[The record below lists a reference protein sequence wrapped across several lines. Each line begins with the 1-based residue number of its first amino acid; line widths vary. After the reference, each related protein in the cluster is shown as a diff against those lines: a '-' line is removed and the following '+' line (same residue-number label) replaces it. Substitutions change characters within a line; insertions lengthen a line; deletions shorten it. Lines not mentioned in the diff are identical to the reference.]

1 MGACPVSDS
10 GVRNLQVTLRSRP
23 QGWVRES
30 DFALVESPLPPIT
43 DGEVLLKTL
52 YLSLDP
58 YMRGRMD
65 DAKSYAASVNLGE
78 VMVGGTV
85 SEVVESRNPAF
96 NAGDVVVSSS
106 GWQRYSKSNGGNLMR
121 VPAGM
126 PPSVFLGPAGMPGV
140 TAWMG
145 LFDIGQPK
153 EGETVVVSAA
163 SGAVGSVVG
172 QLAREKGCRAVGI
185 AGGPEKCA
193 YVVETLGFDACV
205 DYKRDGWIGD
215 LKNAT
220 PDGVD
225 VGFEN
230 VGGEVLD
237 NVLRRTNP
245 KARIALCGLIAGYNA
260 IEPMALHS
268 VRMLLINRIRLQGF
282 IVSDDLPRW
291 PEIIR
296 ELASRVATGRLKYRE
311 SIAQGLE
318 SAPRAFIGLLKGEN
332 FGKQLVKVG

>member
-1 MGACPVSDS
+1 MAVCRVSDS
-10 GVRNLQVTLRSRP
+10 DARNLQVTLRSRP

-30 DFALVESPLPPIT
+30 DFALVEAPLPAIG
-43 DGEVLLKTL
+43 DGEVLLRTL

-85 SEVVESRNPAF
+85 SEVMHSRHPKF
-96 NAGDVVVSSS
+96 KTGVVVVSSA
-106 GWQRYSKSNGGNLMR
+106 GWQRYSKASGDNLMP
-121 VPAGM
+121 VPAGL

-145 LFDIGQPK
+145 LFDIGQPRA
-153 EGETVVVSAA
+153 GETLAVSAA

-172 QLAREKGCRAVGI
+172 QLAKEQGCRVVGI

-193 YVVETLGFDACV
+193 YVVDTLGFDACV
-205 DYKRDGWIGD
+205 DYKREGWIQE

-220 PDGVD
+220 PDGID

-237 NVLRRTNP
+237 QVLKRTNP

-260 IEPMALHS
+260 TEPLALHN
-268 VRMLLINRIRLQGF
+268 VRALLVNRIRLQGF
-282 IVSDDLPRW
+282 IVSDDLARW

-296 ELASRVATGRLKYRE
+296 ELAGRVAAGKLRYRE
-311 SIAQGLE
+311 TIATGLE
-318 SAPRAFIGLLKGEN
+318 AAPKAFIGMLKGEN

>member
-1 MGACPVSDS
+1 
-10 GVRNLQVTLRSRP
+10 
-23 QGWVRES
+23 VRET
-30 DFALVESPLPPIT
+30 DFALVESPLPVIAE
-43 DGEVLLKTL
+43 GEVLLKTL

-85 SEVVESRNPAF
+85 SEVVSSMHPKF
-96 NAGDVVVSSS
+96 KAGDVVVSAA
-106 GWQRYSKSNGGNLMR
+106 GWQRYSRSHGDKLMR
-121 VPAGM
+121 VPPGL

-145 LFDIGQPK
+145 LFDIGQPQA
-153 EGETVVVSAA
+153 GETVVVSAA

-172 QLAREKGCRAVGI
+172 QLAKEKGCRAVGI

-193 YVVETLGFDACV
+193 YVVDTLGLDACI
-205 DYKRDGWIGD
+205 DYKRDGWIQE

-237 NVLRRTNP
+237 NVLKRTNP
-245 KARIALCGLIAGYNA
+245 RARIALCGLIASYNA
-260 IEPMALHS
+260 AEPLPLHNVRAL
-268 VRMLLINRIRLQGF
+268 LTNRVRLQGF
-282 IVSDDLPRW
+282 IVSDDLSRW
-291 PEIIR
+291 PEIIG
-296 ELASRVATGRLKYRE
+296 ELAGRVAAGKLQYRE
-311 SIAQGLE
+311 TVAHGLE
-318 SAPRAFIGLLKGEN
+318 SAPRAFIGLLRGEN
-332 FGKQLVKVG
+332 FGKQLVKVA

>member
-1 MGACPVSDS
+1 MSTT
-10 GVRNLQVTLRSRP
+10 NLQVTLKSRP

-30 DFALVESPLPPIT
+30 DFALVETPLPEIG

-65 DAKSYAASVNLGE
+65 DAKSYAKSVNLGE

-85 SEVVESRNPAF
+85 SEVVQSRNPKF
-96 NAGDVVVSSS
+96 NAGDVVVSSG
-106 GWQRYSKSNGGNLMR
+106 GWQCYSKAPGDALMR
-121 VPAGM
+121 VPQGF

-140 TAWMG
+140 TAWIG
-145 LFDIGQPK
+145 LFDIGAPK
-153 EGETVVVSAA
+153 AGETVVVSAA

-172 QLAREKGCRAVGI
+172 QLAKEKGCRVVGI
-185 AGGPEKCA
+185 AGGPEKGA
-193 YVVETLGFDACV
+193 YVTGVLGFDACI
-205 DYKRDGWIGD
+205 DYKRDGWFND
-215 LKNAT
+215 FKEAT

-245 KARIALCGLIAGYNA
+245 QARIALCGLISGYNA
-260 IEPMALHS
+260 TQPIALANLRAIL
-268 VRMLLINRIRLQGF
+268 VNRVRLQGF
-282 IVSDDLPRW
+282 IVSDHLPRW

-296 ELASRVATGRLKYRE
+296 ELAGRIATGKLKYRE
-311 SIAQGLE
+311 TIANGLE
-318 SAPRAFIGLLKGEN
+318 NAPKAFIGLLKGEN
-332 FGKQLVKVG
+332 FGKQLVKVA

>member
-1 MGACPVSDS
+1 VSDS
-10 GVRNLQVTLRSRP
+10 DTRNLQVILESRP

-30 DFALVESPLPPIT
+30 DFALVESPLPAIA

-65 DAKSYAASVNLGE
+65 DVKSYAASVNLGE

-85 SEVVESRNPAF
+85 SEVADSCHPKF
-96 NAGDVVVSSS
+96 KAGDMVVSQA
-106 GWQRYSKSNGGNLMR
+106 GWQRYSKANGDHLMR
-121 VPAGM
+121 VPAGL

-145 LFDIGQPK
+145 LFDIGQPQ

-172 QLAREKGCRAVGI
+172 QLAKEKGCRAVGI

-193 YVVETLGFDACV
+193 YVVDTLGFDACV
-205 DYKRDGWIGD
+205 DYKRDGWIQE

-260 IEPMALHS
+260 TEPMGLHN

-282 IVSDDLPRW
+282 IVSDDLSRW

-296 ELASRVATGRLKYRE
+296 ELAGRVASGKLKYRE
-311 SIAQGLE
+311 SIANGLE
-318 SAPRAFIGLLKGEN
+318 NAPKAFIGLLKGEN
-332 FGKQLVKVG
+332 FGKQLVKVS

>member
-1 MGACPVSDS
+1 MSDP
-10 GVRNLQVTLRSRP
+10 GMKNLQVTLKSRP

-30 DFALVESPLPPIT
+30 DFALVESPLPAIA

-65 DAKSYAASVNLGE
+65 DVKSYAASVHLGE
-78 VMVGGTV
+78 VMVGGAV
-85 SEVVESRNPAF
+85 SEVADSRHPTF
-96 NAGDVVVSSS
+96 KPGDVVVSQA
-106 GWQRYSKSNGGNLMR
+106 GWQCYSKANGENLMR
-121 VPAGM
+121 VPAGL

-172 QLAREKGCRAVGI
+172 QLAKEKGCRVVGI

-193 YVVETLGFDACV
+193 YVVDTLGFDACI
-205 DYKRDGWIGD
+205 DYKRDGWMQE

-260 IEPMALHS
+260 TAPMPLHN

-282 IVSDDLPRW
+282 IVSDDLARW

-296 ELASRVATGRLKYRE
+296 ELAGRLASGKLKYRE
-311 SIAQGLE
+311 TIANGLE
-318 SAPRAFIGLLKGEN
+318 NAPRAFIGLLKGEN
-332 FGKQLVKVG
+332 FGKQLVKVS

>member
-1 MGACPVSDS
+1 MSDS
-10 GVRNLQVTLRSRP
+10 ATKNLQVILKSRP
-23 QGWVRES
+23 LGWVRES
-30 DFALVESPLPPIT
+30 DFALLESPLPVIA
-43 DGEVLLKTL
+43 DGEVLLKTR

-78 VMVGGTV
+78 VMVGGAV
-85 SEVVESRNPAF
+85 SEVADSRHPKF
-96 NAGDVVVSSS
+96 KAGDMVVSAA
-106 GWQRYSKSNGGNLMR
+106 GWQRYSKASGESLMR
-121 VPAGM
+121 VPAGL

-153 EGETVVVSAA
+153 AGETVVVSAA

-172 QLAREKGCRAVGI
+172 QLAKEKGCRAVGI
-185 AGGPEKCA
+185 AGGPDKCA
-193 YVVETLGFDACV
+193 YVVETLGFDACI
-205 DYKRDGWIGD
+205 DYKRDGWIGELED
-215 LKNAT
+215 AT

-225 VGFEN
+225 VDFEN

-260 IEPMALHS
+260 TEPMSLHNVRALL
-268 VRMLLINRIRLQGF
+268 VNRIKLQGF
-282 IVSDDLPRW
+282 IVSDDLSRW

-296 ELASRVATGRLKYRE
+296 ELAGRVASGTLKYRE
-311 SIAQGLE
+311 SVADGLAN
-318 SAPRAFIGLLKGEN
+318 APRAFIGMLRGEN
-332 FGKQLVKVG
+332 FGKQLVKVS

>member
-1 MGACPVSDS
+1 VSDP
-10 GVRNLQVTLRSRP
+10 GARNLQVTLKSRP

-30 DFALVESPLPPIT
+30 DFALVEAPLPAIA

-52 YLSLDP
+52 HLSLDP

-78 VMVGGTV
+78 VMVGGAV
-85 SEVVESRNPAF
+85 SEVADSRHPKF
-96 NAGDVVVSSS
+96 TAGDVVVSAA
-106 GWQRYSKSNGGNLMR
+106 GWQRYSKANGESLMR
-121 VPAGM
+121 VPAGL

-153 EGETVVVSAA
+153 AGETVVVSAA

-172 QLAREKGCRAVGI
+172 QLAREKDCRAVGI

-193 YVVETLGFDACV
+193 YVVDTLGFDACI
-205 DYKRDGWIGD
+205 DYKRDGWIQE

-260 IEPMALHS
+260 TEPLPLHNVRALL
-268 VRMLLINRIRLQGF
+268 VNRVRLQGF
-282 IVSDDLPRW
+282 IVSDDLSRW

-296 ELASRVATGRLKYRE
+296 ELAGRIAAGKLKYRE
-311 SIAQGLE
+311 TIANGLE
-318 SAPRAFIGLLKGEN
+318 NAPKAFIGLLRGEN
-332 FGKQLVKVG
+332 FGKQLVKVS

>member
-1 MGACPVSDS
+1 MEECPVSDP
-10 GVRNLQVTLRSRP
+10 GMRNLQVTLKSRP

-30 DFALVESPLPPIT
+30 DFALVDAPLPAPA

-65 DAKSYAASVNLGE
+65 EVKSYAASVNLGE

-85 SEVVESRNPAF
+85 SEVVDSRHPKF
-96 NAGDVVVSSS
+96 KAGDVVVSSA
-106 GWQRYSKSNGGNLMR
+106 GWQRYSKANGESLMR
-121 VPAGM
+121 VPAGL

-153 EGETVVVSAA
+153 AGETVVVSAA

-172 QLAREKGCRAVGI
+172 QLAKEKGCRAVGI

-193 YVVETLGFDACV
+193 YVVDTLGFDACV
-205 DYKRDGWIGD
+205 DYKRDGWVRE

-220 PDGVD
+220 PDGIDVD
-225 VGFEN
+225 FEN

-237 NVLRRTNP
+237 NVLRRTNA

-260 IEPMALHS
+260 AEPMALHN
-268 VRMLLINRIRLQGF
+268 VRALLVNRILLQGF
-282 IVSDDLPRW
+282 IVSDDLSRW

-296 ELASRVATGRLKYRE
+296 ELAGRVAAGKLKYRE
-311 SIAQGLE
+311 SIANGLE

-332 FGKQLVKVG
+332 FGKQLVKVS

>member
-1 MGACPVSDS
+1 MSDTNAMN
-10 GVRNLQVTLRSRP
+10 VQVTLKSRP

-30 DFALVESPLPPIT
+30 DFALVESPRPSIS
-43 DGEVLLKTL
+43 DSEVLLKTL

-65 DAKSYAASVNLGE
+65 DTKSYAASVNLGD
-78 VMVGGTV
+78 VMVGGAV
-85 SEVVESRNPAF
+85 SEVVDSHHAKF
-96 NAGDVVVSSS
+96 KAGDVVVSAA
-106 GWQRYSKSNGGNLMR
+106 GWQQYSKANGDQLMR
-121 VPAGM
+121 VPVGL

-145 LFDIGQPK
+145 LFDISQPK

-172 QLAREKGCRAVGI
+172 QLAKEKGCRAVGI
-185 AGGPEKCA
+185 AGGPEKCS
-193 YVVETLGFDACV
+193 YVVQTLGFDACI
-205 DYKRDGWIGD
+205 DYKRDGWMQE

-260 IEPMALHS
+260 TEPMPLHNVRALL
-268 VRMLLINRIRLQGF
+268 VNRVRLQGF
-282 IVSDDLPRW
+282 IVSDDMSRW

-296 ELASRVATGRLKYRE
+296 ELATRIATGKLKYRE
-311 SIAQGLE
+311 TVANGLE
-318 SAPRAFIGLLKGEN
+318 NAPRAFIGLLKGEN
-332 FGKQLVKVG
+332 FGKQLVKVS

>member
-1 MGACPVSDS
+1 MSDGAE
-10 GVRNLQVTLRSRP
+10 RNLQITLKSRP

-30 DFALVESPLPPIT
+30 DFAIVEGPLPAIEE
-43 DGEVLLKTL
+43 GEVLLKTL

-65 DAKSYAASVNLGE
+65 EVKSYAASVNLGD

-85 SEVVESRNPAF
+85 SEVVASQHAKFKP
-96 NAGDVVVSSS
+96 GDIVVGQA
-106 GWQRYSKSNGGNLMR
+106 GWQRYAKASGDHVMR
-121 VPAGM
+121 VPPGM

-153 EGETVVVSAA
+153 AGETVAVSAA

-172 QLAREKGCRAVGI
+172 QLAKEKQCRAVGI

-193 YVVETLGFDACV
+193 YVVDALGFDACI
-205 DYKRDGWIGD
+205 DYKRDGWIQEF
-215 LKNAT
+215 KNAT

-237 NVLRRTNP
+237 IVLRRTNP
-245 KARIALCGLIAGYNA
+245 HARIALCGLIAGYNA
-260 IEPMALHS
+260 TEPMGLQNVRALL
-268 VRMLLINRIRLQGF
+268 VNRVRLQGF
-282 IVSDDLPRW
+282 IVSDQLARW

-296 ELASRVATGRLKYRE
+296 ELAGRVAGGKLKYRE
-311 SIAQGLE
+311 TIADGLE
-318 SAPRAFIGLLKGEN
+318 SAPRAFIGLLRGEN
-332 FGKQLVKVG
+332 FGKQLVKVS

>member
-106 GWQRYSKSNGGNLMR
+106 GWQRYSKSNGSNSEPAIRMTA
-121 VPAGM
+121 VPA
-126 PPSVFLGPAGMPGV
+126 SCA
-140 TAWMG
+140 
-145 LFDIGQPK
+145 
-153 EGETVVVSAA
+153 SA
-163 SGAVGSVVG
+163 
-172 QLAREKGCRAVGI
+172 R
-185 AGGPEKCA
+185 P
-193 YVVETLGFDACV
+193 
-205 DYKRDGWIGD
+205 
-215 LKNAT
+215 
-220 PDGVD
+220 
-225 VGFEN
+225 
-230 VGGEVLD
+230 
-237 NVLRRTNP
+237 
-245 KARIALCGLIAGYNA
+245 
-260 IEPMALHS
+260 
-268 VRMLLINRIRLQGF
+268 
-282 IVSDDLPRW
+282 
-291 PEIIR
+291 
-296 ELASRVATGRLKYRE
+296 
-311 SIAQGLE
+311 
-318 SAPRAFIGLLKGEN
+318 
-332 FGKQLVKVG
+332 